1 MILQNCF
8 SAMLDS
14 FNSVRNRTGAL
25 LKANSFVFITSVDV
39 MHCRYFWIAQVSLSG
54 ECYTFRVLV
63 PAFPDDRPANA
74 GYGAVLDEMR

>member
-8 SAMLDS
+8 SALLDS
-14 FNSVRNRTGAL
+14 FNSVHNCTGAL
-25 LKANSFVFITSVDV
+25 LSKFICLITSVDV